1 MTFYLS
7 ILDDMA
13 TIDIVILI
21 VIAVGVI
28 QGFIQ
33 GLLKQIASTVG
44 FIAGLLLA
52 RALFGMVGEQLAP
65 PLGTSIA
72 FAQILAFILI
82 WVIVPVGF
90 SLIAV
95 LLTKAMGVIHLGW
108 LNRWLGSGLGAV
120 KFILLIGLFIHV
132 FEFIDMRRELFPE
145 KTKQESLLYE
155 PVKQLTDMFFP
166 AIKGVAKQIF

>member
-1 MTFYLS
+1 MTFYFYVG
-7 ILDDMA
+7 DMV

-21 VIAVGVI
+21 VIAAGVI
-28 QGFIQ
+28 QGFMQ
-33 GLLKQIASTVG
+33 GLLKQVASIVG

-52 RALFGMVGEQLAP
+52 RALFGMVGEQLALS
-65 PLGTSIA
+65 LGTSTT

-90 SLIAV
+90 SLIAL
-95 LLTKAMGVIHLGW
+95 LLTKTIGAIHLGW
-108 LNRWLGSGLGAV
+108 LNRWLGSGLGAI

-132 FEFIDMRRELFPE
+132 FEFIDTRRDLFPE
-145 KTKQESLLYE
+145 KARQESLLYE
-155 PVKQLTDMFFP
+155 PVKRLTNIFFP